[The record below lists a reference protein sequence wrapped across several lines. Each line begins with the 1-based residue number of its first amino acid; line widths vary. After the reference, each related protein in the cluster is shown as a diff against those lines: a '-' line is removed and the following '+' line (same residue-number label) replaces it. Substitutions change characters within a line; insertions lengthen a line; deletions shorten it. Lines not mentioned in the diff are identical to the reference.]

1 MKKQII
7 SEEFKRMQK
16 LAGLITENQ
25 FYGDYDED
33 SVKQMLID
41 AGKDPQEVD
50 DFMNDEEG
58 YFSWSNMTFDHQPTD
73 EDIKN
78 TFVDAFEE
86 WATGGTNSLSAKD
99 INLLQ
104 FVKQN
109 KDEIAEKIGA
119 VRLENIMIDDLGD
132 VGATGI
138 YVDETDDT
146 GEEMEGGLAFR
157 FPEDV
162 DDDFVGENGDEP
174 NSINVAG
181 EELMYVG
188 YNI

>member
-1 MKKQII
+1 MKKQIL

-16 LAGLITENQ
+16 LAGLINENQ

-78 TFVDAFEE
+78 AFVDAFEE
-86 WATGGTNSLSAKD
+86 WATGGTDSL
-99 INLLQ
+99 
-104 FVKQN
+104 
-109 KDEIAEKIGA
+109 
-119 VRLENIMIDDLGD
+119 
-132 VGATGI
+132 
-138 YVDETDDT
+138 Y
-146 GEEMEGGLAFR
+146 
-157 FPEDV
+157 
-162 DDDFVGENGDEP
+162 
-174 NSINVAG
+174 
-181 EELMYVG
+181 ELK
-188 YNI
+188 